1 MKIIERP
8 WKGGS
13 VLHLKRLDMVGF
25 KSFANR
31 TELEFVPGVTAVV
44 GPNGSGKSNV
54 TDGIRWVLGEQSA
67 KSLRGASMQDVIFSG
82 SDSRKP
88 VGYCEV
94 SITFDNQE
102 QKLHLDYGEV
112 TVTRRVY
119 RSGESEYYINKQV
132 CRLKDITELFMDTG
146 IGKEAY
152 SMIGQ
157 GRIDEILSTKSE
169 DRRAIFE
176 EAAGIVKY
184 KSRKKEAEKKLEATE
199 QNLSRIED
207 LVSELEDQVEPL
219 AEQAEVARKYKAL
232 KEELTQT
239 EIGLYVHKIEDL
251 HQQWEKA
258 QGALQQLKEEQSRFT
273 AEVSGREAELEKL
286 RWQIQQ
292 QEQEVEKLQ
301 GELLQIS
308 EELEKAEGQRE
319 VLQERAKNH
328 SAAIVQIRERVQE
341 LSAEET
347 RLTQEQ
353 SRQQERLAQKEK
365 ELEEVQEK
373 LSAAEARLAVEGD
386 GNLQDLD
393 RLREELSRL
402 LHERTRLS
410 SEGDH
415 LNERLAQLREQR
427 ERLLAQA
434 QLDERTEADL
444 LERQQEWR
452 RQTEEVEDALATCA
466 DQYKGWAGKR
476 QALEKEME
484 KTALQLRQAEQ
495 QVDTLRSRRDIVKDM
510 EAEHAGFFQ
519 GVKEILKAR
528 DRGQRELAGVHGAVA
543 QLIQVPE
550 AYEAAME
557 TALGGAMQHLV
568 VENEQVG
575 RHGIRFLKERRAG
588 RATFLPL
595 DVIRGRSVPVRE
607 REQLAETAGF
617 IGVAAELVKSEER
630 YRPVRENLLGQV
642 LVAEGME
649 AANNIARRM
658 GYRYRVVTLDGD
670 VVNPGG
676 SMSGGSRQKSKSNLL
691 GRSRQVEALEREIQ
705 AAEQELETARE
716 RHGSLQKEVASIEER
731 LERLREEGEKLRL
744 RQQELKGAEREWM
757 VEHRTITQQREKNRS
772 DLAKLDEEE
781 QTFSRQREERDTRL
795 QALDEEE
802 TMLRRGIHASQQQME
817 QRASEKDEANREIT
831 DWKIRVARLQQE
843 REYLAADCERLRK
856 ERERIGQQLAESRE
870 KLQELESGSVDY
882 GEEGHQLETR
892 AAALRAKKSDAQD
905 ALAQAKQQRDE
916 LHHRRGEGE
925 QGLKER
931 QKQLRQQEETLHKQE
946 VRVNRMDVELNH
958 LLEKLAEEYE
968 ISFELAKER
977 YPRPENAKQAERDVR
992 SLKGRITAL
1001 GEVNLGAIDEH
1012 QRLSTRLEFLQ
1023 GQRDDL
1029 LEAKE
1034 TLFGV
1039 IREIEQEMSNR
1050 FATAFAAIRIEFHD
1064 VFAKMFGGG
1073 RADLRLTEP
1082 DNLLETGIEITAQPP
1097 GKKPQNLG
1105 LLSGGERAL
1114 AAIALLFAVLRYK
1127 PVPFCV
1133 LDEVDAA
1140 LDEANLSRFTRYL
1153 REFSQKTQFI
1163 IITHR
1168 KRTMEGADVMYGV
1181 TMEEAGVS
1189 KIVSVKLEEY
1199 EGVEEAAST

>member
-1 MKIIERP
+1 M
-8 WKGGS
+8 
-13 VLHLKRLDMVGF
+13 HLKRLDMVGF

-94 SITFDNQE
+94 SITFDNQD

-119 RSGESEYYINKQV
+119 RSGESEYYINKQA

-184 KSRKKEAEKKLEATE
+184 KSRKKEAEKKLDATE
-199 QNLSRIED
+199 QNLARIED
-207 LVSELEDQVEPL
+207 LVSELEDQVAPL
-219 AEQAEVARKYKAL
+219 AEQAKVAKQYKAL
-232 KEELTQT
+232 KEELTHT
-239 EIGLYVHKIEDL
+239 EIGLYVHRIEHL
-251 HQQWEKA
+251 HQQWEEA
-258 QGALQQLKEEQSRFT
+258 QGALQQLREEQSRFA

-286 RWQIQQ
+286 RWEIQQ
-292 QEQEVEKLQ
+292 KEQEVETLQ
-301 GELLQIS
+301 GALLRVS

-319 VLQERAKNH
+319 VLQERARNR
-328 SAAIVQIRERVQE
+328 SATIVQMRERLEE
-341 LSAEET
+341 LEAEES
-347 RLTQEQ
+347 RLKQEQ
-353 SRQQERLAQKEK
+353 SRGQERLAQKER
-365 ELEEVQEK
+365 ELKQVQAK
-373 LSAAEARLAVEGD
+373 LSDAEARLSIDGHEGV
-386 GNLQDLD
+386 QDLN
-393 RLREELSRL
+393 RLKEELSRL
-402 LHERTRLS
+402 LHERTRLA

-415 LNERLAQLREQR
+415 IVERLARNREQR
-427 ERLLAQA
+427 ERLLTQERLDGQA
-434 QLDERTEADL
+434 EADL
-444 LERQQEWR
+444 ASRQAKWR
-452 RQTEEVEDALATCA
+452 KEVEEVESALAACA
-466 DQYKGWAGKR
+466 DQYKEWSGKR
-476 QALEKEME
+476 QVLETERT
-484 KTALQLRQAEQ
+484 TAAGRLRQAEQ

-519 GVKEILKAR
+519 GVKEVLKAR
-528 DRGQRELAGVHGAVA
+528 DRGQPELAGIHGAVA

-550 AYEAAME
+550 SFEAAVE

-595 DVIRGRSVPVRE
+595 DVIRGRSIPARDRE
-607 REQLAETAGF
+607 RVEGTPGF
-617 IGVAAELVKSEER
+617 VGVAAELVYSEDR
-630 YRPVRENLLGQV
+630 YQAVRENLLGQV
-642 LVAEGME
+642 LVASGME
-649 AANNIARRM
+649 EANRIALLM
-658 GYRYRVVTLDGD
+658 GYRYRIVTLDGD

-676 SMSGGSRQKSKSNLL
+676 SMSGGSRQKSKNNLL
-691 GRSRQVEALEREIQ
+691 GRSRQVEALEREIEEAQ
-705 AAEQELETARE
+705 RE
-716 RHGSLQKEVASIEER
+716 RDQIQKCHGE
-731 LERLREEGEKLRL
+731 LREEGAAIDERLDRLRKEGEGLRL
-744 RQQELKGAEREWM
+744 RQQELKGAEREWV
-757 VEHRTITQQREKNRS
+757 VEHRNLTQQREKTRD

-781 QTFSRQREERDTRL
+781 QTLARQTEERDRRL
-795 QALDEEE
+795 QALSEEE
-802 TMLRRGIHASQQQME
+802 SLLRRRIHASQERVEQQ
-817 QRASEKDEANREIT
+817 ASEKDETNREIT
-831 DWKIRVARLQQE
+831 DWKIRLARLQQE
-843 REYLAADCERLRK
+843 REYLAVDCTRLQQ
-856 ERERIGQQLAESRE
+856 ERERIGEQMTESRE
-870 KLQELESGSVDY
+870 KLRELEAGATDH
-882 GEEGHQLETR
+882 GEESRRL
-892 AAALRAKKSDAQD
+892 AAHAEKLREEKNAAQD
-905 ALAQAKQQRDE
+905 ALARAKEERDH

-925 QGLKER
+925 QALKER
-931 QKQLRQQEETLHKQE
+931 QKGLRQQEEALHKQE

-977 YPRPENAKQAERDVR
+977 YPRPEDPKKAERDVR
-992 SLKGRITAL
+992 SLKGRIGAL

-1012 QRLSTRLEFLQ
+1012 QRLSTRLSFLS

-1039 IREIEQEMSNR
+1039 IRDIEEEMSNR
-1050 FATAFAAIRIEFHD
+1050 FSTAFEAIRIEFHD
-1064 VFAKMFGGG
+1064 VFVKMFGGG
-1073 RADLRLTEP
+1073 RADLSLTEP

-1163 IITHR
+1163 LITHR

-1189 KIVSVKLEEY
+1189 KVVSVKLEEF
-1199 EGVEEAAST
+1199 EGAEEAAVARQEEDRE

>member
-1 MKIIERP
+1 M
-8 WKGGS
+8 
-13 VLHLKRLDMVGF
+13 HLKRLDMVGF

-54 TDGIRWVLGEQSA
+54 TDGMRWVLGEQSA

-94 SITFDNQE
+94 SITFDNQD

-119 RSGESEYYINKQV
+119 RSGESEYYINKQS

-219 AEQAEVARKYKAL
+219 AEQAEVAKKYKAL
-232 KEELTQT
+232 KEELTHT

-251 HQQWEKA
+251 HQQWEQA
-258 QGALQQLKEEQSRFT
+258 QGALQQLKEEQSRFIT
-273 AEVSGREAELEKL
+273 EVSGGEAELEKL

-301 GELLQIS
+301 GELLRIS

-319 VLQERAKNH
+319 VLQERAKNR
-328 SAAIVQIRERVQE
+328 AGAIAQTRERLEE
-341 LSAEET
+341 LSLEES
-347 RLTQEQ
+347 RLKQEQ
-353 SRQQERLAQKEK
+353 LQQQERLSQKDK
-365 ELEEVQEK
+365 ELQDVQAR
-373 LSAAEARLAVEGD
+373 LSAAEARLAVGGD
-386 GNLQDLD
+386 GDVQDLD
-393 RLREELSRL
+393 HLREELSRL

-410 SEGDH
+410 SEGSHID
-415 LNERLAQLREQR
+415 ERLAQLREQQ
-427 ERLLAQA
+427 ERLRTQIA
-434 QLDERTEADL
+434 LDERAEADL
-444 LERQQEWR
+444 LTRQQEWR
-452 RQTEEVEDALATCA
+452 RQTEEVEKALATCG

-476 QALEKEME
+476 QTQEKEIA
-484 KTALQLRQAEQ
+484 KTAQQLRQAEQ

-528 DRGQRELAGVHGAVA
+528 DRGQRELAGIHGAVA

-550 AYEAAME
+550 AYEAAVE

-595 DVIRGRSVPVRE
+595 DVIKGRSVPSRDRE
-607 REQLAETAGF
+607 LLEGTAGF
-617 IGVAAELVKSEER
+617 IGVAAELVQSEER
-630 YRPVRENLLGQV
+630 YRAVRDNLLGQV

-649 AANNIARRM
+649 AANTIARRM
-658 GYRYRVVTLDGD
+658 GYRYRVVTLEGD

-676 SMSGGSRQKSKSNLL
+676 SMSGGSRQKSKTNLL

-705 AAEQELETARE
+705 EAEEALETVRTQHQSLRE
-716 RHGSLQKEVASIEER
+716 EVTSIDER
-731 LERLREEGEKLRL
+731 LERLREEGERLRL
-744 RQQELKGAEREWM
+744 QQQELKGAEREWT
-757 VEHRTITQQREKNRS
+757 VEHRTFTQQREKNRVE
-772 DLAKLDEEE
+772 LAKLEEEE
-781 QTFSRQREERDTRL
+781 QTFSQQKQERDSRIK
-795 QALDEEE
+795 ALDEEE
-802 TMLRRGIHASQQQME
+802 TLLRRRIHASQEQME
-817 QRASEKDEANREIT
+817 QRASEKDETNREIT

-843 REYLAADCERLRK
+843 REYLAVDCERLGK
-856 ERERIGQQLAESRE
+856 ELARIGNQMAESQG
-870 KLQELESGSVDY
+870 KLQELESGATDH
-882 GEEGHQLETR
+882 GEESRQLEDR
-892 AAALRAKKSDAQD
+892 AAELRTQKNNAQD
-905 ALAQAKQQRDE
+905 ALSQAKQSRDQ
-916 LHHRRGEGE
+916 LHHRRGEEE
-925 QGLKER
+925 QTLKER
-931 QKQLRQQEETLHKQE
+931 QKRLRQQEESLHKHE

-968 ISFELAKER
+968 IGFELAKER
-977 YPRPENAKQAERDVR
+977 YPRPENAKQAEREVR
-992 SLKGRITAL
+992 SLKGQIGAL

-1012 QRLSTRLEFLQ
+1012 QRLSTRFEFLQ

-1039 IREIEQEMSNR
+1039 IREIESEMSNR
-1050 FATAFAAIRIEFHD
+1050 FATAFEAIRIEFHD

-1189 KIVSVKLEEY
+1189 KVVSVKLEEF
-1199 EGVEEAAST
+1199 EGLEETAST